1 MMTVFLDDLFLQCS
15 AVRLS
20 GAYHVDKQGIFVF
33 SNLLSV
39 SHTNRC
45 RPKEKKN
52 TNIIIKK
59 KMKKKKNTNY
69 VKVVTSLLFV
79 WCVSLPIHD
88 VYK

>member
-20 GAYHVDKQGIFVF
+20 GAYHVDMQGIFVF

-45 RPKEKKN
+45 RPKEKKKN
-52 TNIIIKK
+52 KYNNKK
-59 KMKKKKNTNY
+59 KDEEEEKHK
-69 VKVVTSLLFV
+69 L
-79 WCVSLPIHD
+79 C
-88 VYK
+88 